1 MLRSDRFT
9 SKPGRHLATRTS
21 LALLTT
27 LCAAG
32 PAAAAGVD
40 FRFGAVR
47 YEGEF
52 GGDETAI
59 LEQAPFELILSGRGS
74 TTTITLPY
82 ERIDRTGNVTFTA
95 DGPVILGVGG
105 PGRPSWQTSP
115 AGERESGRGDILLRY
130 ESFLVRAGKGKR
142 PALSYVLDVKLP
154 TADDRKGLGTG
165 RRDWGFGLSYLQ
177 PLGKHWQILGDATYR
192 LMGDPE
198 FVDFEDRLKLAAG
211 FAIVTPRV
219 VYRARF
225 ENVPPVLDRVPVF
238 NALGIPVGVQE
249 VDDRRTVRL
258 DATFL
263 SVLGGSTRIGV
274 TKGLNDFSEDLGFVV
289 MLSTSR

>member
-1 MLRSDRFT
+1 VAIV
-9 SKPGRHLATRTS
+9 ATV
-21 LALLTT
+21 
-27 LCAAG
+27 CAAG
-32 PAAAAGVD
+32 PAVAAGVD
-40 FRFGAVR
+40 FRFGAAR

-52 GGDETAI
+52 GGDETTI
-59 LEQAPFELILSGRGS
+59 LEQAPFELVLSGRGS
-74 TTTITLPY
+74 ITTISLPY

-105 PGRPSWQTSP
+105 PGRPTWQTSP
-115 AGERESGRGDILLRY
+115 AGERESGRGDLLLRY

-142 PALSYVLDVKLP
+142 PALSYVVDAKLP
-154 TADDRKGLGTG
+154 TADDKKGLGTG

-198 FVDFEDRLKLAAG
+198 FVDFQDRLMLAAG
-211 FAIVTPRV
+211 FAIVAQRV
-219 VYRARF
+219 IYRARF
-225 ENVPPVLDRVPVF
+225 ENSPPVLARVPVF
-238 NALGIPVGVQE
+238 NALGIPIGTEDVE
-249 VDDRRTVRL
+249 DRRTVRL
-258 DATFL
+258 DATVL

-274 TKGLNDFSEDLGFVV
+274 TKGLNDSSEDLGFVV